1 MKKTLLLALMCA
13 GMAPAQVRTETLAFR
28 VNASSLNEI
37 PALAAPNST
46 GNVTV
51 LMHLS
56 RNESGEVVAGSVDFR
71 VRYRLGQPTTI
82 TMMHIHRGAAGVNGG
97 VVIDSGLR
105 GQVENAQNGELITQG
120 VLPKTTAT
128 TDLIK
133 EILANP
139 AGFYVNMHTL
149 RAPGGEIRGQ
159 LMPAEQVVLMGLM
172 SPLNEVPAITNVN
185 ASAFGAVT
193 VRASRLPN
201 GTVTS
206 AEVIFDAVYAGFPEG
221 TNFTGFHIHYPAPAG
236 ANAGVTINTG
246 LAGPLPAN
254 PQGGALHYEV
264 DADPAVALQQAALQA
279 LLSDPS
285 LTYLNLHTQANPGG
299 AVRAQLRRTD
309 SMSFDV
315 SASPANEV
323 PAIQGLDARAWA
335 RFTAHSLRNNE
346 GWTVAALTIFDVNHE
361 FPENTQFTGMH
372 LHNAPAGSNSGVVI
386 DSRLA
391 AANQPASASG
401 MGNIYRAVI
410 QTTPASIGHV
420 NGVGANPADYYFNL
434 HTTTNPSGAVR
445 AQLSG
450 PLTAPSVIDVYPAN
464 SYIASDSVAPLG
476 LMTIYGKNLFPATAG
491 SDSFESAAPLS
502 INGVRVTVGG
512 RSAAILTLGRDPN
525 DYIVAQ
531 VPADAATGSQPVVVE
546 HAGGAS
552 TPMNV
557 RVEAVAP
564 ALYFDSAGAIAY
576 RVSDMSLIRP
586 ESPASGGEPIAI
598 LVTGMGQTLPALR
611 TGQFPSFDNP
621 SLVLRPVTVT
631 IGGRS
636 AAVTA
641 TTAVPGFPGFYI
653 VILTVPAGI
662 SGSQPV
668 AIRVGEAAANVANLA
683 IR

>member
-1 MKKTLLLALMCA
+1 MKKTLLFALICA
-13 GMAPAQVRTETLAFR
+13 AAALAQVRTETLAFR
-28 VNASSLNEI
+28 VNASSLNEV
-37 PALAAPNST
+37 PALPAPNSA

-56 RNESGEVVAGSVDFR
+56 RNSAGEVVAGSVDFR
-71 VRYRLGQPTTI
+71 VRYRLGQETTI
-82 TMMHIHRGAAGVNGG
+82 TAMHIHRGAAGVNGP
-97 VVIDSGLR
+97 VVIDSGLPGR
-105 GQVENAQNGELITQG
+105 VENTQTGSLNTQG
-120 VLPKTTAT
+120 LLPKTAAA
-128 TDLIK
+128 TDLIQ

-172 SPLNEVPAITNVN
+172 SPLNEVPAVSNLN

-193 VRASRLPN
+193 VRASRMPN
-201 GTVTS
+201 GVVRS
-206 AEVIFDAVYAGFPEG
+206 AEVIFDASYAGFPEG
-221 TNFTGFHIHYPAPAG
+221 TNFTGFHIHAGPAG
-236 ANAGVTINTG
+236 VNGPVTINTG
-246 LAGPLPAN
+246 LTGPLAAN
-254 PQGGALHYEV
+254 PAGGTLHYEV
-264 DADPAVALQQAALQA
+264 DIDPTNVNQQLTVQQLFGDPA
-279 LLSDPS
+279 

-309 SMSFDV
+309 SMSFDI

-323 PAIQGLDARAWA
+323 PPVTGSDAKAWA

-346 GWTVAALTIFDVNHE
+346 GWTVAAMTVFDVNHE

-372 LHNAPAGSNSGVVI
+372 LHNAPAGSNGGVVI

-391 AANQPASASG
+391 AANQPASDSG
-401 MGNIYRAVI
+401 RGNIYRAVI
-410 QTTPASIGHV
+410 QAAAASIGHV

-434 HTTTNPSGAVR
+434 HTTTNPAGAVR

-450 PLTAPSVIDVYPAN
+450 PLAAPSVIDVYPAN

-476 LMTIYGKNLFPATAG
+476 LMTIYGKSLFPATAS

-502 INGVRVTVGG
+502 INGVKVTVGG

-552 TPMNV
+552 APVNV
-557 RVEAVAP
+557 RVDPVAP

-586 ESPASGGEPIAI
+586 ESPAAGGEPIAI

-611 TGQFPSFDNP
+611 TGQFPSLDNP
-621 SLVLRPVTVT
+621 SLVLRPVTAT

-653 VILTVPAGI
+653 VILTVPAGV

>member
-1 MKKTLLLALMCA
+1 
-13 GMAPAQVRTETLAFR
+13 
-28 VNASSLNEI
+28 
-37 PALAAPNST
+37 
-46 GNVTV
+46 
-51 LMHLS
+51 
-56 RNESGEVVAGSVDFR
+56 
-71 VRYRLGQPTTI
+71 
-82 TMMHIHRGAAGVNGG
+82 
-97 VVIDSGLR
+97 
-105 GQVENAQNGELITQG
+105 
-120 VLPKTTAT
+120 
-128 TDLIK
+128 
-133 EILANP
+133 
-139 AGFYVNMHTL
+139 
-149 RAPGGEIRGQ
+149 
-159 LMPAEQVVLMGLM
+159 
-172 SPLNEVPAITNVN
+172 
-185 ASAFGAVT
+185 
-193 VRASRLPN
+193 
-201 GTVTS
+201 
-206 AEVIFDAVYAGFPEG
+206 
-221 TNFTGFHIHYPAPAG
+221 
-236 ANAGVTINTG
+236 
-246 LAGPLPAN
+246 
-254 PQGGALHYEV
+254 V
-264 DADPAVALQQAALQA
+264 DADSAVALQQAALQA

-285 LTYLNLHTQANPGG
+285 LTYLNLHTQANPTG

-323 PAIQGLDARAWA
+323 PAITGLDAKGWA

-346 GWTVAALTIFDVNHE
+346 GWAVASFTVFDVNHE

-372 LHNAPAGSNSGVVI
+372 LHNAPAGSNGGVVI

-401 MGNIYRAVI
+401 RGNIYRAVI
-410 QTTPASIGHV
+410 QTTSLALGHV
-420 NGVGANPADYYFNL
+420 NGVGSNPADYYFNL
-434 HTTTNPSGAVR
+434 HTASNLSGAVR
-445 AQLSG
+445 AQLSA
-450 PLTAPSVIDVYPAN
+450 PLAAPSIIDVYPAN
-464 SYIASDSVAPLG
+464 SYIASETVAPLG

-502 INGVRVTVGG
+502 INGVKVTVGG
-512 RSAAILTLGRDPN
+512 RSAALLTLGRDPN

-531 VPADAATGSQPVVVE
+531 VPADAVTGSQPVVVE

-552 TPMNV
+552 APMNV

-586 ESPASGGEPIAI
+586 ESPAFGGEPIAI

-611 TGQFPSFDNP
+611 TGQYPSLENP

-631 IGGRS
+631 IGGQS

-653 VILTVPAGI
+653 VIVTAPAGI

-668 AIRVGEAAANVANLA
+668 AIRVGEAAANIANLA

>member
-1 MKKTLLLALMCA
+1 MKKLVLFALFSAATAM
-13 GMAPAQVRTETLAFR
+13 AQVRTETIPFR
-28 VNASSLNEI
+28 VNASSLNEV
-37 PALAAPNST
+37 PALPAPNSAA
-46 GNVTV
+46 NVTV

-56 RNESGEVVAGSVDFR
+56 RNEAGEVVGGAVDFR
-71 VRYRLGQPTTI
+71 VRYRLGQETTI
-82 TMMHIHRGAAGVNGG
+82 TMMHIHRGAAGVNGP
-97 VVIDSGLR
+97 VVIDSGLPGR
-105 GQVENAQNGELITQG
+105 VENTQNGALNTQG
-120 VLPKTTAT
+120 VLPKAAETTA
-128 TDLIK
+128 LIK

-139 AGFYVNMHTL
+139 AGFYVNMHTE
-149 RAPGGEIRGQ
+149 RAPGGEVRGQ
-159 LMPAEQVVLMGLM
+159 LMPAEEVVLMGLM
-172 SPLNEVPAITNVN
+172 SPLNEAPPITNLN
-185 ASAFGAVT
+185 ASGIGAVT
-193 VRASRLPN
+193 VRAARLPN
-201 GTVTS
+201 GQIAS
-206 AEVIFDAVYAGFPEG
+206 AEVIFDAAYSGFAEG
-221 TNFTGFHIHYPAPAG
+221 TTFTGFHIHYPAPAG
-236 ANAGVTINTG
+236 SNAGVTINTG
-246 LAGPLPAN
+246 LSGVPAAAS
-254 PQGGALHYEV
+254 GGTLHYEV
-264 DADPAVALQQAALQA
+264 DADPGVAAQQATLQA
-279 LLSDPS
+279 LLADPS
-285 LTYLNLHTQANPGG
+285 LAYINLHTQANPGG
-299 AVRAQLRRTD
+299 AIRAQLHRTD

-323 PAIQGLDARAWA
+323 PAITGLDAKGWA

-346 GWTVAALTIFDVNHE
+346 GWAVAAFTVFDVNHE

-372 LHNAPAGSNSGVVI
+372 LHNAPAGSNGGVVI

-401 MGNIYRAVI
+401 RGNIYRAVI
-410 QTTPASIGHV
+410 QTTSLALGHV
-420 NGVGANPADYYFNL
+420 NGVGSNPADYYFNL
-434 HTTTNPSGAVR
+434 HTTSNPSGAVR
-445 AQLSG
+445 AQLRA
-450 PLTAPSVIDVYPAN
+450 PLAAPSIIDVYPAN
-464 SYIASDSVAPLG
+464 SYIASESVAPLG

-502 INGVRVTVGG
+502 INGVKVTVGG
-512 RSAAILTLGRDPN
+512 RSAALLTLGRDPN

-531 VPADAATGSQPVVVE
+531 VPADAVTGSQPVVVE

-552 TPMNV
+552 APMNV

-586 ESPASGGEPIAI
+586 ESPAFGGEPIAI

-611 TGQFPSFDNP
+611 TGQFPSLENP

-653 VILTVPAGI
+653 VIVTAPAGI

-668 AIRVGEAAANVANLA
+668 AIRVGEAAANIANLA